1 MATGQDIAK
10 GANIAAGYG
19 RLAASVF
26 PNSQEVKKVS
36 GILNSAASIADALT
50 GGGAGFVGGKVGP
63 GTPKGMAE
71 VVSQFGRLAQTS
83 HYEVS
88 FAGFMN
94 LSDLSGFLQQKG
106 VDTNFITRD
115 LGLLC
120 SSASLPTSRFAISE
134 VTNFMGVRENFAH
147 TRSFVPI
154 DLTFYVDKEYKTLKF
169 FEHWMEYI
177 SSGAESAD
185 GIIDKA
191 RPGYYMRMKYPSQ
204 GYKCDTIQIKKF
216 DRDYQ
221 YEIEYNFIGC
231 FPLDIVAVPVSYQ
244 GSQILQMTVTLA
256 YDRYVCGAIDSK
268 SLSQGTFGNFIPQL
282 GGLAG
287 GLANSL
293 GGSSLLGQI
302 NSAANSI
309 GGIARNARSIQ
320 GSVDSI
326 RQRFV

>member
-36 GILNSAASIADALT
+36 GILDSAAAIADALSANGT
-50 GGGAGFVGGKVGP
+50 GAGTRGAKQ
-63 GTPKGMAE
+63 MSE
-71 VVSQFGRLAQTS
+71 VVAQFGRLAQTS

-94 LSDLSGFLQQKG
+94 LSKLSGFLQQKG
-106 VDTNFITRD
+106 VDTNFITRE

-134 VTNFMGVRENFAH
+134 VSNFMGVRENFAH
-147 TRSFVPI
+147 TRNFVPI

-191 RPGYYMRMKYPSQ
+191 KPGYYMRMQYPSQ
-204 GYKCDTIQIKKF
+204 GYKCDTIQIRKF

-221 YEIEYNFIGC
+221 HQIEYNFLGC
-231 FPLDIVAVPVSYQ
+231 FPLDIVAIPVSYE

-282 GGLAG
+282 GGFGSATG
-287 GLANSL
+287 SAL
-293 GGSSLLGQI
+293 GGTGLGGKI
-302 NSAANSI
+302 NSAINSTNR
-309 GGIARNARSIQ
+309 IAKNIQSIQ
-320 GSVDSI
+320 GEILSVK
-326 RQRFV
+326 QRLL